1 FTYGLM
7 PEEVKADEVGDY
19 NKKTSDVQN
28 KSTLSNE
35 PLKKTP
41 SAELAQKF
49 NSYRNKPNPPEI
61 RKVTPDMRIKAK
73 SVKVVRLPRVTSM
86 GKSMRRK
93 SNRGKKLGKMKSE
106 DPSDV
111 ITQDVME
118 DSPPTKPPEKGK
130 KESGTDGKNSLS
142 QEKTV
147 TQAKSSSAEGSRS
160 LEGKV
165 QKSSNETIKEFSLT
179 DNRYVWS
186 QNILQTMNTIT
197 IRKEFIQNKNYKPPE
212 YTCEHFK
219 RNISKN
225 RYEDV
230 LCIDSTRVVLKERT
244 PDTDYIHASWVDMP
258 DGQRYISTQGPLQE
272 TLEDFWHMVY
282 TEKSYVIVMLCC
294 LREGN
299 NEKCFLYFPRNSDEC
314 GKYGNYK
321 VYFKE
326 IVPNNF
332 SSVKH
337 HILTLKNVRRKD
349 SYDVHHISYSEWPDY
364 TAPLDPAPTVG
375 LLKLVRN
382 LSRSNPIVV
391 HCSGGIGRSVCFI
404 GVDYIAQKVKGDS
417 NAKMIDMLK
426 DLRNR
431 RFQGVQ
437 GIIQYTYLH
446 VCVLE
451 LFVQEGVLPR
461 EGKYTEFLNA
471 YVNMLTRYNRRMAEL
486 ATREEEKDEKKSK
499 IKKVTR

>member
-1 FTYGLM
+1 
-7 PEEVKADEVGDY
+7 EEVKADEVGDY

-49 NSYRNKPNPPEI
+49 NSYRNKPSSSVSFGNSRQCNNYDFDENILQNPPEI

-86 GKSMRRK
+86 VSSFTFLAYQNGAGKVYE
-93 SNRGKKLGKMKSE
+93 KKIEPWKETWREHAFIICSWNHETLFQPPPISQKMKSE

-186 QNILQTMNTIT
+186 QNILQTM
-197 IRKEFIQNKNYKPPE
+197 
-212 YTCEHFK
+212 
-219 RNISKN
+219 
-225 RYEDV
+225 
-230 LCIDSTRVVLKERT
+230 
-244 PDTDYIHASWVDMP
+244 
-258 DGQRYISTQGPLQE
+258 GPLQE

-337 HILTLKNVRRKD
+337 HILTVKNVRRKD

-364 TAPLDPAPTVG
+364 TAPLDPTPTIG

-382 LSRSNPIVV
+382 
-391 HCSGGIGRSVCFI
+391 
-404 GVDYIAQKVKGDS
+404 
-417 NAKMIDMLK
+417 
-426 DLRNR
+426 
-431 RFQGVQ
+431 
-437 GIIQYTYLH
+437 
-446 VCVLE
+446 
-451 LFVQEGVLPR
+451 
-461 EGKYTEFLNA
+461 
-471 YVNMLTRYNRRMAEL
+471 
-486 ATREEEKDEKKSK
+486 
-499 IKKVTR
+499 